1 MGTSSTAQRGRGRPR
16 KMAVPEAVTT
26 ALRLV
31 DEEGL
36 DALTTRHLATALD
49 VQAGTLYRHFATKQ
63 ALLAAMAEELLAGC
77 GDPLPDGLTWR
88 EQLAVLAGR
97 LRTALL
103 SRRDGARVYAGTHSV
118 GPNTL
123 GFADTLVG
131 VLLETGLPAEA
142 ATRTMFTIINFTVGH
157 TLEEQAA
164 RELTGSDLP
173 GALLMLHTALDPHVY
188 PNLAAAEPTLTGTDF
203 DGHFTHGL
211 NLLLTG
217 LTDPPPPARSAS

>member
-1 MGTSSTAQRGRGRPR
+1 
-16 KMAVPEAVTT
+16 MAVPEAVTT

-36 DALTTRHLATALD
+36 DALTMRRLATALD

-77 GDPLPDGLTWR
+77 ADPLPDGLTWQ
-88 EQLAVLAGR
+88 EQLAELAGR

-123 GFADTLVG
+123 GFANTLVG
-131 VLLETGLPAEA
+131 ALLATGLSAEA
-142 ATRTMFTIINFTVGH
+142 ATRTMLAIINFTVGH
-157 TLEEQAA
+157 TLEEQSA
-164 RELTGSDLP
+164 RELTASDLP
-173 GALLMLHTALDPHVY
+173 AAQLMLHTAMDPRAY

-203 DGHFTHGL
+203 DGHFTYGL
-211 NLLLTG
+211 NLLLKG
-217 LTDPPPPARSAS
+217 LADPS